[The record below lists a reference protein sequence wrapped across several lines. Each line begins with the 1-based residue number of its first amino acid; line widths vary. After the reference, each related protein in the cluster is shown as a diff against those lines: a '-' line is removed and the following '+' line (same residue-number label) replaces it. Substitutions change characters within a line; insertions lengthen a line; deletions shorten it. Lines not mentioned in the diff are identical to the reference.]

1 MKTVEIMCHSP
12 ALADSITLRH
22 CSDDTGSVLAL
33 FKGAHLLVML
43 DPYPW
48 RDDLAHPG
56 KIESLALRYCAIAK
70 PEMIG
75 AARYV
80 GSRFESTSE
89 RSEQP

>member
-12 ALADSITLRH
+12 ALGDSITLRH

-33 FKGAHLLVML
+33 FKGPRLLVTL

-48 RDDLAHPG
+48 RADLAHPG
-56 KIESLALRYCAIAK
+56 TIEALALRYCAIAR

-80 GSRFESTSE
+80 CSRFESASD